1 VNEDSTDKHADAPL
15 YHNELL
21 TTPHRNKINKFKKCV
36 FINCLFYLRFSN
48 LKTQAIK

>member
-21 TTPHRNKINKFKKCV
+21 TTPHRNKINKFKNV
-36 FINCLFYLRFSN
+36 FSLIVYF
-48 LKTQAIK
+48 T